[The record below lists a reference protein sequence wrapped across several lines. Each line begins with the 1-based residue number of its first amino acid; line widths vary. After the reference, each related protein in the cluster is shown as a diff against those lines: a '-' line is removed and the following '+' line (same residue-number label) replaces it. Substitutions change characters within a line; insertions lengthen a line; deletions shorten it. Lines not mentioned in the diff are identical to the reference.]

1 MRKKNSGLGRG
12 LDAIFLENSLEKT
25 TAGGENIITIL
36 KLSMID
42 PKSDQPRKY
51 FDKEALEELAASI
64 RENGLLQPILVR
76 EYGEGRYQIIA
87 GERRFRACKLAEIE
101 EIPAIILERDD
112 RKVAELSLIENIQR
126 EDLNPVE
133 EALAFKALSDEYGLT
148 QEELAEK
155 VGKSRSAIANSTRLL
170 DLPKDVLE
178 MVANGDISAG
188 HGRTLLG
195 LKNRENMLLLA
206 NKVVEYD
213 LSVRQL
219 EEEVKRMNKM
229 KPVVEEEEEELPFVD
244 YFREM
249 ELRIQSHLGRVVKIK
264 GSGKKKSLTL
274 FYEDNEDL
282 DELDRIT
289 YTDYVGLMMSSVTT
303 IINAITYV
311 LVAFVAVSLIVSS
324 IMIGVITLISV
335 QERTKEIGILRAIGA
350 SKRNVSSMFNAET
363 VIIGFTSGL
372 LGVVITYLLC
382 IPINMILHALTG
394 IANLSAYLP
403 LPVAVTLVII
413 SVLLTLISGI
423 IPSRSAAKKDPVV
436 ALRTE

>member
-25 TAGGENIITIL
+25 TAGGENVITIL

-51 FDKEALEELAASI
+51 FDKEALEELASSI
-64 RENGLLQPILVR
+64 KENGLLQPILVR

-87 GERRFRACKLAEIE
+87 GERRFRASKLAELD
-101 EIPAIILERDD
+101 EIPAIILDRDD

-126 EDLNPVE
+126 EDLNPIE
-133 EALAFKALSDEYGLT
+133 EALAFKALAEEYGLT

-155 VGKSRSAIANSTRLL
+155 VNKSRSAIANSTRLL
-170 DLPKDVLE
+170 DLPTEVLE

-195 LKNRENMLLLA
+195 VKMRENMLLLA

-219 EEEVKRMNKM
+219 EEEVKKINKI
-229 KPVVEEEEEELPFVD
+229 KLVAEEEEEEELPVVD

-264 GSGKKKSLTL
+264 GSGKKKCVTL

-282 DELDRIT
+282 DDLLKTICGNDFLD
-289 YTDYVGLMMSSVTT
+289 
-303 IINAITYV
+303 
-311 LVAFVAVSLIVSS
+311 
-324 IMIGVITLISV
+324 
-335 QERTKEIGILRAIGA
+335 EI
-350 SKRNVSSMFNAET
+350 
-363 VIIGFTSGL
+363 
-372 LGVVITYLLC
+372 
-382 IPINMILHALTG
+382 
-394 IANLSAYLP
+394 
-403 LPVAVTLVII
+403 
-413 SVLLTLISGI
+413 
-423 IPSRSAAKKDPVV
+423 
-436 ALRTE
+436 

>member
-25 TAGGENIITIL
+25 TAGGENVITIL

-51 FDKEALEELAASI
+51 FDKEALEELASSI
-64 RENGLLQPILVR
+64 KENGLLQPILVR

-87 GERRFRACKLAEIE
+87 GERRFRASKLAELD
-101 EIPAIILERDD
+101 EIPAIILDRDD
-112 RKVAELSLIENIQR
+112 RKVAEISLIENIQR
-126 EDLNPVE
+126 EDLNPIE
-133 EALAFKALSDEYGLT
+133 EALAFKALAEEYGLT

-170 DLPKDVLE
+170 DLPDEVLE

-195 LKNRENMLLLA
+195 VKLRENMLLLA

-219 EEEVKRMNKM
+219 EEEVKRINKL
-229 KPVVEEEEEELPFVD
+229 KPEIEDDEEEELPIVD

-249 ELRIQSHLGRVVKIK
+249 ELKIQSHLGRVVKIK
-264 GSGKKKSLTL
+264 GNGKKKCVTL

-282 DELDRIT
+282 DEL
-289 YTDYVGLMMSSVTT
+289 LKT
-303 IINAITYV
+303 ICGN
-311 LVAFVAVSLIVSS
+311 
-324 IMIGVITLISV
+324 
-335 QERTKEIGILRAIGA
+335 
-350 SKRNVSSMFNAET
+350 
-363 VIIGFTSGL
+363 GFL
-372 LGVVITYLLC
+372 EE
-382 IPINMILHALTG
+382 M
-394 IANLSAYLP
+394 
-403 LPVAVTLVII
+403 
-413 SVLLTLISGI
+413 
-423 IPSRSAAKKDPVV
+423 
-436 ALRTE
+436 